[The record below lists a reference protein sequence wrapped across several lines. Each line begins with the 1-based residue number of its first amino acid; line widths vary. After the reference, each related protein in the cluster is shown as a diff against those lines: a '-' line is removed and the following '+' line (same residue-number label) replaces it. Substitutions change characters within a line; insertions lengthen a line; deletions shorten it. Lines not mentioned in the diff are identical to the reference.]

1 MFDVVLAKPSK
12 KRFFSA
18 YELGHPKD
26 KIDDFTKF
34 FLMDLIANNYN
45 MDVFEEHQNILI
57 GRYFGQN
64 NIQLNLKNCFIK
76 INIIIIFD
84 YLLNF
89 YISM

>member
-1 MFDVVLAKPSK
+1 MTSI
-12 KRFFSA
+12 FSA

-34 FLMDLIANNYN
+34 LLMDLIANNYN

-64 NIQLNLKNCFIK
+64 NIQLNFKKL
-76 INIIIIFD
+76 
-84 YLLNF
+84 F
-89 YISM
+89 Y